1 MIAFVSLLSFVFWV
15 YLIGFHGLFWR
26 STPVLAHRA
35 PSGKAKV
42 AVIVPAR
49 DEAESIRQCLESLLA
64 QDYPGE
70 LSIILVDDNSTDG
83 TGDIAASCGADEQL
97 TILTGEPLPPGWS
110 GKLWAVHQGLAH
122 EKAKTADYVLL
133 TDADIVHARDH
144 ISALV
149 AKAEVERLEL
159 VSEMVRLNCETI
171 VERALIPAFIFFF
184 QMLYPFA
191 RVNDPKSRIAAAA
204 GGVML
209 VRPEPLARAGGLAAI
224 RKALIDDC
232 ALGALM
238 KTQGPI
244 WLGLTDSVHSLRPY
258 PGFGD
263 IERMV
268 TRSAYAQL
276 DYSPLRLVGAILGM
290 IVVYLAP
297 PLLAL
302 FAETPAREAALVAY
316 LLMIQSYMP
325 SLRFYGLS
333 RSRALALPL
342 VAACYTWFTVESAL
356 QHMRGKGGAWKGRY
370 QAH

>member
-1 MIAFVSLLSFVFWV
+1 
-15 YLIGFHGLFWR
+15 
-26 STPVLAHRA
+26 
-35 PSGKAKV
+35 
-42 AVIVPAR
+42 
-49 DEAESIRQCLESLLA
+49 
-64 QDYPGE
+64 
-70 LSIILVDDNSTDG
+70 
-83 TGDIAASCGADEQL
+83 
-97 TILTGEPLPPGWS
+97 
-110 GKLWAVHQGLAH
+110 
-122 EKAKTADYVLL
+122 
-133 TDADIVHARDH
+133 
-144 ISALV
+144 
-149 AKAEVERLEL
+149 
-159 VSEMVRLNCETI
+159 
-171 VERALIPAFIFFF
+171 
-184 QMLYPFA
+184 
-191 RVNDPKSRIAAAA
+191 
-204 GGVML
+204 ML